1 MVCVIYAEHTCP
13 TCHGARLNE
22 MVLSVQ
28 VGGLNIIEFTNLSIE
43 KAFRICGKSK
53 LSEMEEKD
61 CPFDLKKIHDRLTF
75 LNEVGLGYLTLSRRQ
90 EACLVVKLS

>member
-1 MVCVIYAEHTCP
+1 MFLDKTNYIEGINTLIERRYEETSSKWSKEWYASFMAEHTCP

-43 KAFRICGKSK
+43 KALDFVENLK
-53 LSEMEEKD
+53 
-61 CPFDLKKIHDRLTF
+61 LKKWKKKIA
-75 LNEVGLGYLTLSRRQ
+75 S
-90 EACLVVKLS
+90 

>member
-1 MVCVIYAEHTCP
+1 MAEHTCP

-43 KAFRICGKSK
+43 KAFWS
-53 LSEMEEKD
+53 L
-61 CPFDLKKIHDRLTF
+61 
-75 LNEVGLGYLTLSRRQ
+75 
-90 EACLVVKLS
+90 

>member
-1 MVCVIYAEHTCP
+1 MAEHTCP

-43 KAFRICGKSK
+43 NALEFVENLK
-53 LSEMEEKD
+53 LSEMEEKIAT
-61 CPFDLKKIHDRLTF
+61 FDL
-75 LNEVGLGYLTLSRRQ
+75 
-90 EACLVVKLS
+90 